1 MARNQNHQANQH
13 ASDAVDRYRQ
23 AAEVALQQLDWTANY
38 LHRIRKPEIA
48 RSLAKNHAHIR
59 RRLIDRPE

>member
-1 MARNQNHQANQH
+1 MARNQNHPANKH

-23 AAEVALQQLDWTANY
+23 AAEVALEQLDWTINY

>member
-1 MARNQNHQANQH
+1 MARNQNHQANHH
-13 ASDAVDRYRQ
+13 ASDEVDRYRQ
-23 AAEVALQQLDWTANY
+23 AAEVALQQLDWTINY

-48 RSLAKNHAHIR
+48 RSLAKNQGAIR

>member
-1 MARNQNHQANQH
+1 MARNQNHQANKH

-23 AAEVALQQLDWTANY
+23 AAEVALQQLDWTINY

-48 RSLAKNHAHIR
+48 RSLAKNHGAIR

>member
-13 ASDAVDRYRQ
+13 APDAVDRYRQ
-23 AAEVALQQLDWTANY
+23 AAEVALQQLDWTINY

-48 RSLAKNHAHIR
+48 RSLATNHAHIR

>member
-1 MARNQNHQANQH
+1 MARNQNHQANKH
-13 ASDAVDRYRQ
+13 ASDEVDRYRQ
-23 AAEVALQQLDWTANY
+23 AAEVALQQLERTINY

-48 RSLAKNHAHIR
+48 RSLAKNQGAIR